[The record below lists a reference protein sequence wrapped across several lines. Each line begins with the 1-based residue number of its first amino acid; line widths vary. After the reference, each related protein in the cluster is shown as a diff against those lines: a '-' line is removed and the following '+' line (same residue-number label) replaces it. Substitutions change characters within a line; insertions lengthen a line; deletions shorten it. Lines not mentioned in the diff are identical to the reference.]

1 MSVPTESSGLPP
13 SNEDLPPSST
23 STEHPKGKVEED
35 DSMKELVSTLFKS
48 SSMFIIY
55 TAT

>member
-1 MSVPTESSGLPP
+1 
-13 SNEDLPPSST
+13 
-23 STEHPKGKVEED
+23 VEED

>member
-13 SNEDLPPSST
+13 SNEDLPPPSS
-23 STEHPKGKVEED
+23 STEHPKGKEEEE

-48 SSMFIIY
+48 YSMFIIY

>member
-35 DSMKELVSTLFKS
+35 DSMKELVSTLFMS